1 MHKVLKN
8 IFTEE
13 QCDSL
18 IETVSS
24 NTLSKKIITNSGE
37 ERTRTY
43 LNDKWQYYFTRLLR
57 KDIQEH
63 FDIINQT
70 LIGYDIISFRTMH
83 YPQGALIGR
92 HTDAWMQE
100 DGESNTGLIIQ
111 LTDPNFY
118 KGGHL
123 RMWQND
129 WEGRNELMELDKGD
143 AVLYSYDT
151 PHEVSKIKSGDRW
164 IASIRLL
171 IDDELR
177 KEVLK

>member
-8 IFTEE
+8 IFTEQ

-24 NTLSKKIITNSGE
+24 NTLSEKIISNSGE
-37 ERTRTY
+37 EMSRAY
-43 LNDKWQYYFTRLLR
+43 LNDQWQYFFTRLFR
-57 KDIQEH
+57 KEIQEH

-70 LIGYDIISFRTMH
+70 LIDYDIVSFRTMH

-92 HTDAWMQE
+92 HTDGYMKQ

-111 LTDPNFY
+111 LTDPNCY
-118 KGGHL
+118 KGGYL
-123 RMWQND
+123 RMS
-129 WEGRNELMELDKGD
+129 NEVMELNKGD

-151 PHEVSKIKSGDRW
+151 PHEVTKIKSGDRW

-171 IDDELR
+171 
-177 KEVLK
+177 LKR